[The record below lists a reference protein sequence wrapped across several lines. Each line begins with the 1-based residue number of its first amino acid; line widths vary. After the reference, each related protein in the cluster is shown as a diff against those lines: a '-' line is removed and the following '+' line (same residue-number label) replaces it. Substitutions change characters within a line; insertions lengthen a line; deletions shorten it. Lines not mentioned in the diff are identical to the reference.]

1 MSPELSNHR
10 LRGIL
15 RTSIRQQPCS
25 SMHGVV
31 VNKCIYIYTAYFKDS
46 AIFKQ
51 IKQVHLSM
59 SYITKFPEYY
69 PLQRNDKSPAVKV
82 NALDLMLQQNYKI
95 YVCIQID
102 SYFLSTLKVTLFIA
116 SLTFFFEIIKTLC
129 ITFSICKIGCN
140 CMDIENIVNNEWV
153 GSFFNFGSGITFLPI
168 FGDI

>member
-82 NALDLMLQQNYKI
+82 NALDLMLVELQDLCLYSNRFLFSLHIK
-95 YVCIQID
+95 
-102 SYFLSTLKVTLFIA
+102 SY
-116 SLTFFFEIIKTLC
+116 IIHC
-129 ITFSICKIGCN
+129 ITHIFFR
-140 CMDIENIVNNEWV
+140 NNQ
-153 GSFFNFGSGITFLPI
+153 NFMYYI
-168 FGDI
+168 FHLQNRLQLYGH